1 MMNFAWATEQSQISP
16 GAKLLALYLAN
27 YSGMRSEM
35 EVVLQDPAAWCNCGV
50 EQVDSWFHE
59 LEKKARLQVAR
70 RWDNDD
76 KYMLCWVVRIP
87 EAINGGKLI

>member
-1 MMNFAWATEQSQISP
+1 MMNFAWATEQSEISP
-16 GAKLLALYLAN
+16 GAKLLAIYLAN

-35 EVVLQDPAAWCNCGV
+35 EVVLQDPAAWCNCSV
-50 EQVDSWFHE
+50 EQIDSWFLE
-59 LEKKARLQVAR
+59 LEKKARLRVMR

-87 EAINGGKLI
+87 DAINGGN